1 MTPEHVREAADSDIA
16 DPATLTCARCRRPLR
31 IPTKKRPLPPDPRGR
46 VWVAIRRWPDGWVC
60 SGCYARAC
68 ETYGTCDGCTAHRLL
83 PGVGPAG
90 QRWCTDCAGGIETL
104 RCDRCGQEGW
114 PHYRRICGRCVL
126 SDRLTD
132 ALDDGTGKVRPEL
145 LPLFDLIVAM
155 PRPRSGILWL
165 TKPHVVPI
173 LRAIARGDVT
183 LTHEGIATLSPW
195 RSALYV
201 RDLLITAGILPTVD
215 RFLTRFEQW
224 LPGWLAQIDDEHRK
238 QLERYATWRVLRRLR
253 HTAATTPIG
262 HYRNQNARQQLR
274 VAAEF
279 LDYLAASNTR
289 LADCHQATLD
299 RWHAHAIPAH
309 RTLIKPFL
317 KWAIDTHRMP
327 RLEVPSTVQT
337 PVALLSQRQRVELIR
352 RIHHGADMALLERV
366 VALLI
371 LLYAQDLTRIVKL
384 TLDDI
389 TTDGEQLFIRLGD
402 PPAPV
407 PAPFDDI
414 VRAYLAARPNMHTAG
429 NPNSNWLFPGRV
441 PGQPIHPTA
450 IRRRLQL
457 LGIPNLNSRSRALRE
472 LLLQAPPAVVAGML
486 GYGIGRSEAIARE
499 AGSTW
504 KHYAP
509 GDHTRTRTP
518 RADGFT
524 SR

>member
-1 MTPEHVREAADSDIA
+1 MRTRS
-16 DPATLTCARCRRPLR
+16 RP
-31 IPTKKRPLPPDPRGR
+31 
-46 VWVAIRRWPDGWVC
+46 
-60 SGCYARAC
+60 
-68 ETYGTCDGCTAHRLL
+68 
-83 PGVGPAG
+83 
-90 QRWCTDCAGGIETL
+90 
-104 RCDRCGQEGW
+104 
-114 PHYRRICGRCVL
+114 
-126 SDRLTD
+126 
-132 ALDDGTGKVRPEL
+132 
-145 LPLFDLIVAM
+145 
-155 PRPRSGILWL
+155 
-165 TKPHVVPI
+165 
-173 LRAIARGDVT
+173 
-183 LTHEGIATLSPW
+183 
-195 RSALYV
+195 
-201 RDLLITAGILPTVD
+201 
-215 RFLTRFEQW
+215 
-224 LPGWLAQIDDEHRK
+224 
-238 QLERYATWRVLRRLR
+238 
-253 HTAATTPIG
+253 
-262 HYRNQNARQQLR
+262 
-274 VAAEF
+274 
-279 LDYLAASNTR
+279 
-289 LADCHQATLD
+289 
-299 RWHAHAIPAH
+299 H